1 MCAIYE
7 QEGVFM
13 KCPYCDNEMKEGK
26 LACSRFD
33 ISWVSK
39 KGHFWNKEK
48 VYIYE
53 IFDYEEPKAY
63 FCKKSNKII
72 IDLNERE

>member
-1 MCAIYE
+1 
-7 QEGVFM
+7 M
-13 KCPYCDNEMKEGK
+13 KCPYCDKKMKEGK

-39 KGHFWNKEK
+39 EGHFWNKEK

-53 IFDYEEPKAY
+53 IFDCGMPKAY
-63 FCKKSNKII
+63 FCEESNKII
-72 IDLNERE
+72 IDLNDK

>member
-1 MCAIYE
+1 
-7 QEGVFM
+7 M
-13 KCPYCDNEMKEGK
+13 KCPYCDKEMKEGK
-26 LACSRFD
+26 LAWSQTSLLWR
-33 ISWVSK
+33 SK
-39 KGHFWNKEK
+39 EGHFWNKEK

-53 IFDYEEPKAY
+53 IFDYEKPKAY